1 VLARRECRTKPNQ
14 EAIVDQLSHLRE
26 NNRQWAEGVRARDP
40 QFFENLCSQQ
50 APDYLWIGCSDSRV
64 PANTIVGLAPG
75 EVFVHR
81 NVANL
86 IKQADMNCMSAMQF
100 AVDVLKVKHIIVCG
114 HYGCSA
120 IVATLSRARL
130 GLCDNWLGQV
140 RALARK
146 HAKLLDAAPD
156 DAARSDLLC
165 RLNVIEQVNNACE
178 STVVR
183 DAWDRDQDLTVHGW
197 IYKLQDGLLQDLGM
211 SVRRGQ
217 SLADWYQ
224 RALVRVAQ

>member
-1 VLARRECRTKPNQ
+1 M
-14 EAIVDQLSHLRE
+14 DQLQELLNKNKE
-26 NNRQWAEGVRARDP
+26 WAAGVRARDP
-40 QFFENLCSQQ
+40 QFFENLCNQQ

-86 IKQADMNCMSAMQF
+86 IKQADMNGLSAIQF

-114 HYGCSA
+114 HYNCGA
-120 IVATLSRARL
+120 IVATIGRQRL

-146 HAKLLDAAPD
+146 HAQLLAA
-156 DAARSDLLC
+156 AGSESAQTDLLC

-178 STVVR
+178 TTVVR
-183 DAWDRDQDLTVHGW
+183 DAWERDQELTIHGW
-197 IYKLQDGLLQDLGM
+197 IYRLQDGVLQDLGM
-211 SVRRGQ
+211 SVSGGE
-217 SLADWYQ
+217 SVAECYQ
-224 RALVRVAQ
+224 RALVTVTT